1 MTLDEMTMTDLAAMF
16 AMQGLLAAGT
26 TYGAATVHLA
36 YQYADMLIEQKQQR
50 EQENEDG
57 SR

>member
-26 TYGAATVHLA
+26 NYGEATVHLA
-36 YQYADMLIEQKQQR
+36 YQYADMLIEQKQKR
-50 EQENEDG
+50 KENEDE
-57 SR
+57 